1 MSEHELSGSAR
12 TRVYLEIGAVLC
24 IGVIPHLAGA
34 VWGQLEPEAL
44 GGSRHSPLSMG
55 YDAVRHLCIIAPVVW
70 IMHMARA
77 DGVSMRRFGWT
88 PIHWRLD
95 AVLVIVVLFA
105 DFIAYWL
112 YAAADGL
119 LQVYAPAL
127 HQLSQPTPA
136 EVDASNA
143 VLPRPDSL
151 AGWLLLCASI
161 LAAAAAEEIVCRGYL
176 MTRFEDLWN
185 HRAKALVV
193 SSAIF
198 ASYHI
203 YQGWFALLGV
213 FLSGM
218 AFGLVFLATRR
229 LLPIIIGHAL
239 VNLLITA
246 LFSPSSS

>member
-1 MSEHELSGSAR
+1 M
-12 TRVYLEIGAVLC
+12 LC
-24 IGVIPHLAGA
+24 IGVIPHL
-34 VWGQLEPEAL
+34 VSAL
-44 GGSRHSPLSMG
+44 QSQFSPQSWNGSPRTPVELSLDVVH
-55 YDAVRHLCIIAPVVW
+55 YLCIIAPVIW

-95 AVLVIVVLFA
+95 AVLVILVLFV

-119 LQVYAPAL
+119 LQVFAPAL

-151 AGWLLLCASI
+151 AGWLFLCASI
-161 LAAAAAEEIVCRGYL
+161 LAASAAEEVVCRGYL
-176 MTRFEDLWN
+176 ITRFEDLWN

-203 YQGWFALLGV
+203 YQGWFAILGV

-246 LFSPSSS
+246 LFAPSSS